1 MSRSWN
7 LQEIVHWLE
16 MGGGA
21 RWIRL
26 GALLLG
32 GLVLSLVV
40 AWKQFHGPLTEGT
53 LLQAD
58 LGRQLAKGAGFTT
71 QVNYPQTS
79 ALFAAHGRRFD
90 PHQPYPELSQA
101 PLYALVIAGA
111 LRILPATWR
120 DGLFTKPPI
129 APDGFAG
136 DYFLLGL
143 SLILFWIAA
152 WLTYDLGRR
161 LFAPRVGWLAALA
174 LLVSV
179 SAWQQVVAVNGVPLM
194 MVLGL
199 GAFWLWHRIE
209 ELAGEGKNLPVSWL
223 GALGA
228 VCGLLFL
235 AEYSAGMLVFV
246 ALAYAVWRF
255 RGGARG
261 AALGLIAAGFLVVTT
276 PWCVRNIRLTGHPVA
291 LAAQN
296 VALKAGDPTAE
307 PATYRGRLSTDAP
320 RIDLNK
326 LGNKALT
333 SIQDNVKSRLWAGG
347 GLFLTAFFVAGWL
360 YPFRAPTANRMRWM
374 FTAALGVL
382 VTAEAFF
389 NSGETERLPV
399 LWLSPLIAVFGAGF
413 FFILLEG
420 ASPGLAAWPRL
431 AAAVL
436 IVLQALPLV
445 RDALEPRRLHFSYPP
460 YFPGLF
466 LGMRVELTSRDGSGR
481 FGAMADVPAGAAWYG
496 NQRVWAQPTR
506 LRDFY
511 AITVEQPMGELLLTP
526 RTLDRPFFSE
536 LTVRGAGPGSLGEA
550 TERFGEWG
558 QIYTSLVTGRLPPE
572 FPMTMPT
579 KLADNLYVLLNP
591 ALPAAQRG
599 K

>member
-1 MSRSWN
+1 MTSR
-7 LQEIVHWLE
+7 LC
-16 MGGGA
+16 G
-21 RWIRL
+21 
-26 GALLLG
+26 
-32 GLVLSLVV
+32 
-40 AWKQFHGPLTEGT
+40 
-53 LLQAD
+53 
-58 LGRQLAKGAGFTT
+58 
-71 QVNYPQTS
+71 
-79 ALFAAHGRRFD
+79 D
-90 PHQPYPELSQA
+90 PPYPELSQA
-101 PLYALVIAGA
+101 PLYAIVIAGG
-111 LRILPATWR
+111 LRALPAGWR
-120 DGLFTKPPI
+120 DSLFAKAPVT
-129 APDGFAG
+129 PDGFGG

-143 SLILFWIAA
+143 SLLFFWLAA
-152 WLTYDLGRR
+152 WLTYDLGGR

-209 ELAGEGKNLPVSWL
+209 ELAEVGGRLPVAWL

-235 AEYSAGMLVFV
+235 AEYSAGTLVLV
-246 ALAYAVWRF
+246 ALAYTVWRF
-255 RGGARG
+255 RGRARWAG
-261 AALGLIAAGFLVVTT
+261 LSLVAASFLIVAT
-276 PWCVRNIRLTGHPVA
+276 PWIVRNFRLTGHPVA

-296 VALKAGDPTAE
+296 LALKAGDPTAE
-307 PATYRGRLSTDAP
+307 PGTFRARLSTDMP
-320 RIDLNK
+320 QVDLNK

-333 SIQDNVKSRLWAGG
+333 SVQDNVKSRLWAGG

-360 YPFRAPTANRMRWM
+360 YAFRAPAADRMRWV
-374 FTAALGVL
+374 FTAAFAVL

-399 LWLSPLIAVFGAGF
+399 LWLSPLMIIFGSGF
-413 FFILLEG
+413 FFVLLE

-431 AAAVL
+431 AATALLMV
-436 IVLQALPLV
+436 QALPLV

-466 LGMRVELTSRDGSGR
+466 IGMRIELSSRGGTGR
-481 FGAMADVPAGAAWYG
+481 FGVMADVPAGAAWYG
-496 NQRVWAQPTR
+496 GQRVWAQPAR

-511 AITVEQPMGELLLTP
+511 AISVDQPMAELLLTP

-536 LTVRGAGPGSLGEA
+536 LAARGAGPGSLGEA
-550 TERFGEWG
+550 TERFGECG
-558 QIYTSLVTGRLPPE
+558 QIYASLLTGRLPAE
-572 FPMTMPT
+572 FPLTMPQ

-591 ALPAAQRG
+591 ALPAVTGG